1 MKNDLLHIPE
11 FDINIVYCQNIEI
24 YSVKIVLLIDR

>member
-24 YSVKIVLLIDR
+24 YSQDSSVDR